1 MTHTKEI
8 RYDCITKDFALYL
21 NGESIGYASSY
32 SEGESRLNELVY
44 DLLRRASHADIS
56 DLTPEDADVVL
67 DATVALAGEVIT
79 ENSEI
84 EESATVVA
92 DVAAASTFEMIA
104 GPGTEKTTYVN
115 TPIDALAR
123 TIAILGRNWQRAIR
137 AGRYADAER
146 IESHEQSVRSQFR
159 ALATSPTPPAIPADR
174 HALVRQIKY

>member
-1 MTHTKEI
+1 MAHTKEI
-8 RYDCITKDFALYL
+8 RYDRITKDFALYL
-21 NGESIGYASSY
+21 NGELIGYASSY

-56 DLTPEDADVVL
+56 DLTPEA
-67 DATVALAGEVIT
+67 AEVALEVNAALVGDVI
-79 ENSEI
+79 EGNEI
-84 EESATVVA
+84 EAVVA
-92 DVAAASTFEMIA
+92 EGAAAPTSEMVA

-123 TIAILGRNWQRAIR
+123 TIAILDRNWQRAIR

-159 ALATSPTPPAIPADR
+159 ALANSPTPPAIPADR
-174 HALVRQIKY
+174 RASVRQIKY